1 MHHKDQNGLINDE
14 FNVIYNLK
22 NTTIISILLIIIL
35 YLGVNIIY
43 SNNLG
48 IN

>member
-22 NTTIISILLIIIL
+22 NTTIISILLIIL
-35 YLGVNIIY
+35 YLGVNKIY